1 MYGIAW
7 YCIPTGAQFPFPG
20 AQASKG
26 QPGHGR
32 ERDFRCHCRSVHCVV
47 HRTVCTYIVLS
58 AVWVQTP
65 NPNCAW
71 SSIIV
76 GCGFYHVLCD
86 PRTYRY
92 TVHLR
97 VRLLM
102 DQLYPGSWFPLHRPH
117 PLLCLPGS
125 SRVVGASD
133 PIWMHSVPFFRRG
146 VCAQNLG
153 FFRGRPSLSS
163 PTCPLALFY
172 QHIRLITTVDTMS
185 EEKRCDRCYT
195 SAESNRAETMEWR
208 GVKRTKRGHGQGAQ
222 YLTNTFLLRKFDQHR
237 DRECQSPLRMRG
249 SKSSGDRTKTGI
261 ETPHWQLRVCQR
273 VEACLS
279 KPFLM
284 IEWWTL
290 EGAHL
295 LLAQMTIFGHRR
307 AAAYCDFTIITPRLE
322 WIAWG
327 CWDDK
332 ELVQG

>member
-1 MYGIAW
+1 MCCVTRARTGTLCTSESGFSWIS
-7 YCIPTGAQFPFPG
+7 CILDPGFLCIVPIHCSVSLGA
-20 AQASKG
+20 A
-26 QPGHGR
+26 
-32 ERDFRCHCRSVHCVV
+32 
-47 HRTVCTYIVLS
+47 
-58 AVWVQTP
+58 
-65 NPNCAW
+65 
-71 SSIIV
+71 
-76 GCGFYHVLCD
+76 
-86 PRTYRY
+86 
-92 TVHLR
+92 
-97 VRLLM
+97 
-102 DQLYPGSWFPLHRPH
+102 GSWERQ
-117 PLLCLPGS
+117 
-125 SRVVGASD
+125 
-133 PIWMHSVPFFRRG
+133 IWMHSVPFFRRG

-172 QHIRLITTVDTMS
+172 QHIRLITTVDTMT
-185 EEKRCDRCYT
+185 EEKRCDWCYT

-237 DRECQSPLRMRG
+237 DRECQSPLRMRS